1 MSFRVETIM
10 ESKKLSQADDGG
22 TTGRTFDS
30 AYGFSF
36 AIALGL
42 VLFIAGLVVSLL
54 MSSDD
59 NYFGLLFG
67 IPLLLAG
74 LLVPLFMV
82 RDIFTKNEFEEPC
95 PACGT
100 MIRTS
105 DSTLR
110 LECPNCKKVITVRD
124 EKFHLEG

>member
-1 MSFRVETIM
+1 MAAN
-10 ESKKLSQADDGG
+10 KLSQTSGDGA
-22 TTGRTFDS
+22 TGRTFDS

-42 VLFIAGLVVSLL
+42 ILFIAGLVVSLT

-59 NYFGLLFG
+59 NVFGLLFG

-82 RDIFTKNEFEEPC
+82 RDIFTRNEFEEPC
-95 PACGT
+95 PGCGT

-105 DSTLR
+105 DSTLK
-110 LECPNCKKVITVRD
+110 LECPKCEKVITVRD
-124 EKFHLEG
+124 EKFFLEG

>member
-1 MSFRVETIM
+1 M
-10 ESKKLSQADDGG
+10 EAKKLSQSPTPETA
-22 TTGRTFDS
+22 GRTFDS

-42 VLFIAGLVVSLL
+42 ILFIAGLAVSLTL
-54 MSSDD
+54 GEDSS
-59 NYFGLLFG
+59 FGLLFG

-82 RDIFTKNEFEEPC
+82 RDIFTRDEFEEPC
-95 PACGT
+95 PNCGT

-105 DSTLR
+105 DSTLK
-110 LECPNCKKVITVRD
+110 LECPKCEKIISVRD
-124 EKFHLEG
+124 HKFFVE

>member
-1 MSFRVETIM
+1 MDA
-10 ESKKLSQADDGG
+10 KKVSHTSENG
-22 TTGRTFDS
+22 TPGRTFDS

-42 VLFIAGLVVSLL
+42 VLFIAGLVVSLT
-54 MSSDD
+54 MTSDD
-59 NYFGLLFG
+59 NAFGLLYG

-82 RDIFTKNEFEEPC
+82 RDIFTRNEFEEPC

-105 DSTLR
+105 DSTLK
-110 LECPNCKKVITVRD
+110 LECPKCEKVITVRD
-124 EKFHLEG
+124 QKFFVEE

>member
-1 MSFRVETIM
+1 MAA
-10 ESKKLSQADDGG
+10 KKLTQTAGDGA
-22 TTGRTFDS
+22 TGRTFDS

-42 VLFIAGLVVSLL
+42 ILFIAGLVVSLT

-59 NYFGLLFG
+59 NVFGLLFG

-82 RDIFTKNEFEEPC
+82 RDIFTRNEFEEPC
-95 PACGT
+95 PNCGT

-105 DSTLR
+105 DSTLK
-110 LECPNCKKVITVRD
+110 LECPKCEKIVTVRD
-124 EKFHLEG
+124 EKFFLEG